1 MNGQNTKTAL
11 VDTPEML
18 TSQPVALQEGQTQGN
33 AGVTMGSGIVA
44 SERGVNC
51 VKHGPLPARPS
62 DTNTPQPMPIPNT
75 HPAVW
80 DLVIADMAER
90 DQIGVQKYGTR
101 LQPHNGRDFL
111 VDAYQESL
119 DLVVYLRGEIEQRK
133 HGGFVE
139 QYNSLAK
146 AVNQNAVSKGWWDEA
161 RNDGEMICLMHSEL
175 SEALEGLRH
184 GDPPDDHI
192 PEFKSSEAELA
203 DVVIRIMD
211 YGAARRLRI
220 AEAIIAKI
228 EYNKTRPHKHGG
240 KRF

>member
-1 MNGQNTKTAL
+1 MNEIEN
-11 VDTPEML
+11 
-18 TSQPVALQEGQTQGN
+18 
-33 AGVTMGSGIVA
+33 
-44 SERGVNC
+44 
-51 VKHGPLPARPS
+51 
-62 DTNTPQPMPIPNT
+62 TNTPQPQPTPNN

-80 DLVIADMAER
+80 DLVIADMQER
-90 DQIGVQKYGTR
+90 DQIGKQKYGTR

-111 VDAYQESL
+111 VDAYQEAL
-119 DLVVYLRGEIEQRK
+119 DLVVYLRGEICQRN
-133 HGGFVE
+133 GGFVGH
-139 QYNSLAK
+139 YNALAK
-146 AVNQNAVSKGWWDEA
+146 DVNQNAVSKGWWDEE

-192 PEFKSSEAELA
+192 PEFRSSEAELA

-211 YGAARRLRI
+211 YGAARGLRV
-220 AEAIIAKI
+220 AEAIIAKT

>member
-1 MNGQNTKTAL
+1 MNEQNTKTGLAGNQKMYPSARDAL
-11 VDTPEML
+11 LEART
-18 TSQPVALQEGQTQGN
+18 EGD
-33 AGVTMGSGIVA
+33 AGVTMGSPVA
-44 SERGVNC
+44 TSERGGNC
-51 VKHGPLPARPS
+51 VEASVNIPE
-62 DTNTPQPMPIPNT
+62 PMPTPNSY
-75 HPAVW
+75 PAVW
-80 DLVIADMAER
+80 DLVVNDMAER
-90 DQIGVQKYGTR
+90 DRIGEQKYGTR

-119 DLVVYLRGEIEQRK
+119 DLVVYLRGEIHQRN
-133 HGGFVE
+133 GGFVGH
-139 QYNSLAK
+139 YNALAK
-146 AVNQNAVSKGWWDEA
+146 DVNQNAVDKGWWDDE

-192 PEFKSSEAELA
+192 PEFRSSEAELA

-211 YGAARRLRI
+211 YGAARGLRI
-220 AEAIIAKI
+220 AEAIIAKT

>member
-1 MNGQNTKTAL
+1 MNEQNIKTVFVGNQKMYPSARAAL
-11 VDTPEML
+11 LEART
-18 TSQPVALQEGQTQGN
+18 EGD
-33 AGVTMGSGIVA
+33 AGVIMGLTVA
-44 SERGVNC
+44 TSERGGNC
-51 VKHGPLPARPS
+51 VEASINIPE
-62 DTNTPQPMPIPNT
+62 PMPTPNSY
-75 HPAVW
+75 PAVW
-80 DLVIADMAER
+80 DLVVNDMAER
-90 DQIGVQKYGTR
+90 DRIGEQKYGTR

-119 DLVVYLRGEIEQRK
+119 DLGVYLRGEIHQRN
-133 HGGFVE
+133 GGFVGH
-139 QYNSLAK
+139 YNALAK
-146 AVNQNAVSKGWWDEA
+146 DVNQNAVSKGWWDDE

-192 PEFKSSEAELA
+192 PEFRSSEAELA

-211 YGAARRLRI
+211 YGAARGLRI
-220 AEAIIAKI
+220 AEAIIAKT

>member
-1 MNGQNTKTAL
+1 MNEQNTKTGLA
-11 VDTPEML
+11 DTPEMFI
-18 TSQPVALQEGQTQGN
+18 SQPVTSQEAQTEGD
-33 AGVTMGSGIVA
+33 AGVTMGLPAATSESG
-44 SERGVNC
+44 GNC
-51 VKHGPLPARPS
+51 VEASVNIPE
-62 DTNTPQPMPIPNT
+62 PMPTPNNY
-75 HPAVW
+75 PAVW
-80 DLVIADMAER
+80 DLVIADMQER
-90 DQIGVQKYGTR
+90 DRIGTEKYGTR

-119 DLVVYLRGEIEQRK
+119 GLVVYLRGEIHQRN
-133 HGGFVE
+133 GGFVGH
-139 QYNSLAK
+139 YNALAK
-146 AVNQNAVSKGWWDEA
+146 DVNQNAVDKGWWDDE

-192 PEFKSSEAELA
+192 PEFRSSEAELA

-211 YGAARRLRI
+211 YGAARGLRI
-220 AEAIIAKI
+220 AEAIIAKT

>member
-1 MNGQNTKTAL
+1 MNEQNTKTVLA
-11 VDTPEML
+11 
-18 TSQPVALQEGQTQGN
+18 GN
-33 AGVTMGSGIVA
+33 TEVYRAAYGASLERRTGTDAGVTMGLPVA
-44 SERGVNC
+44 TSERAGNCAEASVNI
-51 VKHGPLPARPS
+51 PE
-62 DTNTPQPMPIPNT
+62 PMPTPNH

-80 DLVIADMAER
+80 DLVIADMQER
-90 DQIGVQKYGTR
+90 DRIGDQKYGTR

-119 DLVVYLRGEIEQRK
+119 DLVVYLRGEIHQRN
-133 HGGFVE
+133 GGFVGH
-139 QYNSLAK
+139 YNALAK
-146 AVNQNAVSKGWWDEA
+146 AVNQNAVSKGWWDDE

-192 PEFKSSEAELA
+192 PEFRSSEAELA

-211 YGAARRLRI
+211 YGAARGLRI
-220 AEAIIAKI
+220 AEAIIAKT

>member
-1 MNGQNTKTAL
+1 MNEQNTKTESTSTSKINSSAP
-11 VDTPEML
+11 DASPEGR
-18 TSQPVALQEGQTQGN
+18 TEHY
-33 AGVTMGSGIVA
+33 AGVTIGLPA
-44 SERGVNC
+44 ATSERAGNC
-51 VKHGPLPARPS
+51 VEASVNIPE
-62 DTNTPQPMPIPNT
+62 PMPTPNT

-80 DLVIADMAER
+80 DLVMSDMAER
-90 DQIGVQKYGTR
+90 DQIGAKKYGTR

-119 DLVVYLRGEIEQRK
+119 DLVVYLRGEIHQRN
-133 HGGFVE
+133 GGFVGH
-139 QYNSLAK
+139 YNALAK
-146 AVNQNAVSKGWWDEA
+146 DVNQNAVSKGWWDED

-192 PEFKSSEAELA
+192 PEFRSSEAELA

-211 YGAARRLRI
+211 YGAARGLRI
-220 AEAIIAKI
+220 AEAIIAKT